1 MITMTAE
8 FDREESFATVMAQIS
23 VLPAHQRTD
32 ALLAFFV
39 QVINAMDADTVRGLR
54 NQVMARFSTCG
65 CSFETMRLMLQFID
79 GHLALRE
86 LSGKSHVGTGN

>member
-1 MITMTAE
+1 MTAE

-23 VLPAHQRTD
+23 VLPADKRID

-39 QVINAMDADTVRGLR
+39 QVINAMDAGTVRDLR

-65 CSFETMRLMLQFID
+65 CSFETTRLMLQFID

-86 LSGKSHVGTGN
+86 WSGQSHVSTGN